1 MAYQETRIHGLVD
14 GIEYRQHARTD
25 ELNQRIE
32 QRFYSDQPLKP
43 LYNPRPSM
51 TKYSVFPTVDLRTN
65 CQTHLNNYLDY
76 STSNTFAPMQS
87 NAPVDGYF
95 RNIQVEMDL
104 RNQYFAL
111 SSANQRYFVPSS
123 NSDLYRNRSV
133 SGPLNEMQPYPK
145 LFETFTF
152 DSSSGAS
159 NLDSNIGNM
168 TFFNDTRFQLR
179 GPGTSTH

>member
-1 MAYQETRIHGLVD
+1 MAYQETRIHGLVN
-14 GIEYRQHARTD
+14 GIEYRQHERTD
-25 ELNQRIE
+25 QLNQRIE
-32 QRFYSDQPLKP
+32 QRFQSDQPLQP
-43 LYNPRPSM
+43 LYDPRPSM
-51 TKYSVFPTVDLRTN
+51 TKYSVFPIVDLRTPPKT
-65 CQTHLNNYLDY
+65 QLKSYLDY
-76 STSNTFAPMQS
+76 STTNTFAPMQS

-133 SGPLNEMQPYPK
+133 SGPLNELQPYPR
-145 LFETFTF
+145 LFSKSTF
-152 DSSSGAS
+152 DSSPHP
-159 NLDSNIGNM
+159 NLDSNIGNL

-179 GPGTSTH
+179 GPGSSTH

>member
-1 MAYQETRIHGLVD
+1 MAYQETHIYGLVD
-14 GIEYRQHARTD
+14 GIEYRQQERTD
-25 ELNQRIE
+25 QLNQRIE
-32 QRFYSDQPLKP
+32 QRFHSDQPLQP

-51 TKYSVFPTVDLRTN
+51 TKYSVFPTVDLRTPPKI
-65 CQTHLNNYLDY
+65 QLNSYLDY
-76 STSNTFAPMQS
+76 STSSAFAPMQS

-95 RNIQVEMDL
+95 RNVQVEMDL

-111 SSANQRYFVPSS
+111 SSANQTYFVPSS

-133 SGPLNEMQPYPK
+133 SGPLNDVQPYPR
-145 LFETFTF
+145 LFETFAF
-152 DSSSGAS
+152 DSSPHP
-159 NLDSNIGNM
+159 NLDSHIGNL